1 MCRGCVQEVKATP
14 NRRARGTSDWLNAP
28 RRLPVAASAPE
39 HSLTIRAT
47 IRVVADTRPD
57 EHTRAATK
65 ELTRLLPIWSFV
77 APYRWR
83 AVGAFVALLVTASVT
98 LSVGQGLRLL
108 VDRGLAQDSVDVLQ
122 ASILVFAVL
131 VLVLTAG
138 TWIRFYLVS
147 WVGERVSADIRTAV
161 YARLVRLHPGFF
173 DTNRPTEISSRITT
187 DTTLVQTVIGSSVSI
202 ALRNLLMGVG
212 GVCLL
217 VVTNP
222 RLSLLVLACVPLV
235 VLPVAF
241 FGRRVRRLSRS
252 SQDRIADVGSYA
264 GESLRHIR
272 VVQAFRREGRDLDA
286 FRRHVNRAFEVAV
299 QRIRQRAWLVA
310 TVMVLV
316 LAAVAT
322 MLWIG
327 GQDVLSG
334 RTTQGEL
341 VAFIFYA
348 FVVAGSVGA
357 LSEVWGEIQR
367 AAGAAERLLE
377 LLASSSRLPEPNTST
392 AQTTPGRIEFRRVS
406 FRYPSRPSANVLDDV
421 SFAVEPGEMVAL
433 VGPSGAGK
441 STMLEL
447 VLRFHD
453 VDEGMVLVGGVDV
466 RAQSLS
472 DLRRQMAPV
481 PQDAV
486 LFAGSI
492 ANNLAYGAAESKP
505 ADIEAA
511 LEDAHAA
518 DFVAALPDGIE
529 TNVGEGGV
537 GLSGGQ
543 RQRLAIARAFLAAPA
558 LPGRPGI
565 LLVDEATS
573 ALDARSEEAIRTALE
588 LQKGKR
594 TVLIVA
600 HRLSTVRQADRII
613 VLDEGRT
620 VASGTHSAL
629 VATNALYREFA
640 LAQFLE
646 PDVRDSAA

>member
-1 MCRGCVQEVKATP
+1 MELTP
-14 NRRARGTSDWLNAP
+14 NCRARTPSPGAFNDDPGYDS
-28 RRLPVAASAPE
+28 
-39 HSLTIRAT
+39 
-47 IRVVADTRPD
+47 VVADTAPD
-57 EHTRAATK
+57 EYRRAATK
-65 ELTRLLPIWSFV
+65 ELTRLLSIWSFV

-83 AVGAFVALLVTASVT
+83 AAGAFAALLVTASVT

-108 VDRGLAQDSVDVLQ
+108 VDRGLAQDSVEVLQ
-122 ASILVFAVL
+122 ASILVFAAL

-217 VVTNP
+217 VVTNA
-222 RLSLLVLACVPLV
+222 RLSLLVVVCVPLV
-235 VLPVAF
+235 VLPVVF

-252 SQDRIADVGSYA
+252 SQDHIADVGSYA

-272 VVQAFRREGRDLDA
+272 VVQAFRRERRDLDA
-286 FRRHVNRAFEVAV
+286 FRRLVNRAFDVAV

-316 LAAVAT
+316 LGAVAT

-348 FVVAGSVGA
+348 FIVAGSVGA

-367 AAGAAERLLE
+367 AAGAAERLME
-377 LLASSSRLPEPNTST
+377 LLASSSELPEPST
-392 AQTTPGRIEFRRVS
+392 PTHQTTPGRVEFRRVS
-406 FRYPSRPSANVLDDV
+406 FRYPSRPSAQVLTDV
-421 SFAVEPGEMVAL
+421 SFVVEPGEMVAL

-441 STMLEL
+441 STILDL
-447 VLRFHD
+447 VLRFRD

-472 DLRRQMAPV
+472 DLRGQMAPV

-486 LFAGSI
+486 LFAGSV
-492 ANNLAYGAAESKP
+492 ADNLAYGAVEAQP
-505 ADIEAA
+505 GDIEAA
-511 LEDAHAA
+511 LKDAHAA
-518 DFVAALPDGIE
+518 DFVDALPDGIE
-529 TNVGEGGV
+529 TSIGEGGV

-543 RQRLAIARAFLAAPA
+543 RQRLAIARAFLAAPDM
-558 LPGRPGI
+558 PGRPGI

-588 LQKGKR
+588 KQKGQR

-613 VLDEGRT
+613 VLDAGRT
-620 VASGTHSAL
+620 VAVGTHSTL
-629 VATNALYREFA
+629 VATNPLYREFA

-646 PDVRDSAA
+646 PDVRNSAA

>member
-1 MCRGCVQEVKATP
+1 MHLAPTFANAGRPCRGTH
-14 NRRARGTSDWLNAP
+14 R
-28 RRLPVAASAPE
+28 E
-39 HSLTIRAT
+39 HSPTIRAT
-47 IRVVADTRPD
+47 IRAVTHPGPD
-57 EHTRAATK
+57 QHGRAATK

-83 AVGAFVALLVTASVT
+83 AVGAFAALLVTASVT

-108 VDRGLAQDSVDVLQ
+108 VDRGLAQDSVEVLQ

-147 WVGERVSADIRTAV
+147 WVGERVSADIRAAV
-161 YARLVRLHPGFF
+161 YARLIRLHPGFF

-217 VVTNP
+217 VVTNA
-222 RLSLLVLACVPLV
+222 RLSLLVVACVPLV
-235 VLPVAF
+235 VVPVVF

-272 VVQAFRREGRDLDA
+272 VVQAFRRERRDLDA
-286 FRRHVNRAFEVAV
+286 FRRHVNRAFDVAV

-348 FVVAGSVGA
+348 FIVAGSVGA

-367 AAGAAERLLE
+367 AAGAAERLME
-377 LLASSSRLPEPNTST
+377 LLASSSRLPEPHTST
-392 AQTTPGRIEFRRVS
+392 PQTTPGRIEFRQVS
-406 FRYPSRPSANVLDDV
+406 FRYPSRPSARVLDDV
-421 SFAVEPGEMVAL
+421 SFVVEPGEMVAL

-441 STMLEL
+441 STVLDL

-453 VDEGMVLVGGVDV
+453 VDEGVVLVGGVDV
-466 RAQSLS
+466 RAQSFS
-472 DLRRQMAPV
+472 DLRGHMAPV

-486 LFAGSI
+486 LFAGTV
-492 ANNLAYGAAESKP
+492 ADNLAYGAAGARP

-511 LEDAHAA
+511 LEAAHAA

-529 TNVGEGGV
+529 TRVGEGGV

-543 RQRLAIARAFLAAPA
+543 RQRLAIARALLAAPD

-588 LQKGKR
+588 VQKGKR

-620 VASGTHSAL
+620 VAAGTHSAL
-629 VATNALYREFA
+629 VATNPLYREFA

>member
-1 MCRGCVQEVKATP
+1 MHLARTSATEQ
-14 NRRARGTSDWLNAP
+14 SQ
-28 RRLPVAASAPE
+28 
-39 HSLTIRAT
+39 TIRAT
-47 IRVVADTRPD
+47 IRVVADAGPD
-57 EHTRAATK
+57 ENRRAATK

-83 AVGAFVALLVTASVT
+83 VVGAFVALLVTASVT

-108 VDRGLAQDSVDVLQ
+108 VDRGLAQDSVEVLQ

-131 VLVLTAG
+131 VLLLTAG

-217 VVTNP
+217 VVTNA
-222 RLSLLVLACVPLV
+222 RLSLLVVVCVPLV
-235 VLPVAF
+235 VLPVML

-272 VVQAFRREGRDLDA
+272 VVQAFRREQRDLDA
-286 FRRHVNRAFEVAV
+286 FRRHVYRAFDVAI

-310 TVMVLV
+310 TVMVMV
-316 LAAVAT
+316 MAAVAT

-334 RTTQGEL
+334 RTSQGEL

-348 FVVAGSVGA
+348 FIVAGSVGA

-367 AAGAAERLLE
+367 AAGAAERLME
-377 LLASSSRLPEPNTST
+377 LLASSSRLPEPNTSSQ
-392 AQTTPGRIEFRRVS
+392 QTTPGRIEFRRVS
-406 FRYPSRPSANVLDDV
+406 FRYPSRPSANVLTDV
-421 SFAVEPGEMVAL
+421 TFVVEPGEMVAL

-441 STMLEL
+441 STVLDL
-447 VLRFHD
+447 ALRFHD
-453 VDEGMVLVGGVDV
+453 VDEGKVLVGGVDV
-466 RAQSLS
+466 RAQSFS
-472 DLRRQMAPV
+472 DLREQMAPV

-492 ANNLAYGAAESKP
+492 ADNLAYGATEAKP

-511 LEDAHAA
+511 LEDAHAT
-518 DFVAALPDGIE
+518 DFVNALPDGIE
-529 TNVGEGGV
+529 TSVGEGGV

-543 RQRLAIARAFLAAPA
+543 RQRLAIARAFLAAPD

-588 LQKGKR
+588 VQKGKR

-620 VASGTHSAL
+620 VASGTHRAL
-629 VATNALYREFA
+629 VATNPLYREFA

-646 PDVRDSAA
+646 SDMRDSAA

>member
-1 MCRGCVQEVKATP
+1 MWG
-14 NRRARGTSDWLNAP
+14 
-28 RRLPVAASAPE
+28 
-39 HSLTIRAT
+39 
-47 IRVVADTRPD
+47 
-57 EHTRAATK
+57 
-65 ELTRLLPIWSFV
+65 FV

-83 AVGAFVALLVTASVT
+83 VVGAFGALLVTASVT

-108 VDRGLAQDSVDVLQ
+108 VDRGLAQDSVDVLK

-147 WVGERVSADIRTAV
+147 WVGERVSADIRAAV
-161 YARLVRLHPGFF
+161 YARLIRLHPGFF
-173 DTNRPTEISSRITT
+173 DTNRPTEIQSRITT
-187 DTTLVQTVIGSSVSI
+187 DTTLVQTVIGSSASI
-202 ALRNLLMGVG
+202 ALRNLLMGIG

-217 VVTNP
+217 VVTNA
-222 RLSLLVLACVPLV
+222 RLSLLVVVCAPLV
-235 VLPVAF
+235 VLPVVF
-241 FGRRVRRLSRS
+241 FGRRVRTLSRS

-272 VVQAFRREGRDLDA
+272 VVQAFRREQRDLDA
-286 FRRHVNRAFEVAV
+286 FRTRVDLAFEVAV
-299 QRIRQRAWLVA
+299 RRIRQRAWLVA

-334 RTTQGEL
+334 RTSQGEL

-348 FVVAGSVGA
+348 FIVAGSVGA

-367 AAGAAERLLE
+367 AAGAAERLME
-377 LLASSSRLPEPNTST
+377 LLTSRSALPEPAIST
-392 AQTTPGRIEFRRVS
+392 PPATPGRIEFRHVS
-406 FRYPSRPSANVLDDV
+406 FHYPSRPSASVLADV
-421 SFAVEPGEMVAL
+421 SFVVEAGEMVAL

-441 STMLEL
+441 STVLDL
-447 VLRFHD
+447 VQRFHD
-453 VDEGMVLVGGVDV
+453 VNEGMVLVGGVDV
-466 RAQSLS
+466 RAQSFT
-472 DLRRQMAPV
+472 DLRQQMAPV

-492 ANNLAYGAAESKP
+492 GENLAYGVADAEP
-505 ADIEAA
+505 PHLRAA
-511 LEDAHAA
+511 LEDANAA
-518 DFVAALPDGIE
+518 DFVDALPDGID
-529 TNVGEGGV
+529 TDVGEGGV

-543 RQRLAIARAFLAAPA
+543 RQRLAIARAFLAAPDA
-558 LPGRPGI
+558 AGRPGI

-588 LQKGKR
+588 VQKGKR

-600 HRLSTVRQADRII
+600 HRLSTVRQSDCII
-613 VLDEGRT
+613 VLDEGRV
-620 VASGTHSAL
+620 VASGTHSTL
-629 VATNALYREFA
+629 VATNPLYREFA
-640 LAQFLE
+640 EAQFLE
-646 PDVRDSAA
+646 ADVRESAA

>member
-1 MCRGCVQEVKATP
+1 MAEVGP
-14 NRRARGTSDWLNAP
+14 DDEGR
-28 RRLPVAASAPE
+28 ASA
-39 HSLTIRAT
+39 R
-47 IRVVADTRPD
+47 
-57 EHTRAATK
+57 
-65 ELTRLLPIWSFV
+65 ELTRLLPIWAFV

-83 AVGAFVALLVTASVT
+83 VAGAFAALLVTASVT

-108 VDRGLAQDSVDVLQ
+108 VDRGLAQDSVDVLR

-147 WVGERVSADIRTAV
+147 WVGERVSADIRAAV
-161 YARLVRLHPGFF
+161 YARLIRLHPGFF
-173 DTNRPTEISSRITT
+173 DSNRPTEIQSRITT

-217 VVTNP
+217 VVTNA
-222 RLSLLVLACVPLV
+222 RLSLLVVVCAPLV
-235 VLPVAF
+235 VLPVVF

-272 VVQAFRREGRDLDA
+272 VVQAFRRERRDLDA
-286 FRRHVNRAFEVAV
+286 FRQRVDLAFEVAV
-299 QRIRQRAWLVA
+299 RRIRQRAWLVA

-348 FVVAGSVGA
+348 FIVAGSVGA

-367 AAGAAERLLE
+367 AAGAAERLME
-377 LLASSSRLPEPNTST
+377 LLKSRSRLSEPAIS
-392 AQTTPGRIEFRRVS
+392 APPTTPGRLEFRHVT
-406 FRYPSRPSANVLDDV
+406 FRYPSRPSARVLADV
-421 SFAVEPGEMVAL
+421 SFVVEPGEMVAL

-441 STMLEL
+441 STVLDL
-447 VLRFHD
+447 VQRFHD
-453 VDEGMVLVGGVDV
+453 ADEGMVLVGGVDV
-466 RAQSLS
+466 RAQSFS
-472 DLRRQMAPV
+472 DLRQQMAPV

-486 LFAGSI
+486 LFAG
-492 ANNLAYGAAESKP
+492 AVGDNLAYGAADAAP
-505 ADIEAA
+505 ADLRGA
-511 LEDAHAA
+511 LEDANAA
-518 DFVAALPDGIE
+518 DFVDALPDGIE
-529 TNVGEGGV
+529 TGVGEGGV

-543 RQRLAIARAFLAAPA
+543 RQRLAIAPVPFWRRRTSPGDRASCSWTRPPAPWTHA
-558 LPGRPGI
+558 RKRQFARPSRCRRAG
-565 LLVDEATS
+565 
-573 ALDARSEEAIRTALE
+573 ARC
-588 LQKGKR
+588 
-594 TVLIVA
+594 
-600 HRLSTVRQADRII
+600 
-613 VLDEGRT
+613 
-620 VASGTHSAL
+620 
-629 VATNALYREFA
+629 
-640 LAQFLE
+640 
-646 PDVRDSAA
+646 

>member
-1 MCRGCVQEVKATP
+1 MAEVGP
-14 NRRARGTSDWLNAP
+14 DDEGR
-28 RRLPVAASAPE
+28 ASA
-39 HSLTIRAT
+39 R
-47 IRVVADTRPD
+47 
-57 EHTRAATK
+57 
-65 ELTRLLPIWSFV
+65 ELTRLLPIWAFV

-83 AVGAFVALLVTASVT
+83 VAGAFAALLVTASVT

-108 VDRGLAQDSVDVLQ
+108 VDRGLAQDSVDVLR

-147 WVGERVSADIRTAV
+147 WVGERVSADIRAAV
-161 YARLVRLHPGFF
+161 YARLIRLHPGFF
-173 DTNRPTEISSRITT
+173 DSNRPTEIQSRITT

-217 VVTNP
+217 VVTNA
-222 RLSLLVLACVPLV
+222 RLSLLVVVCAPLV
-235 VLPVAF
+235 VLPVVF

-272 VVQAFRREGRDLDA
+272 VVQAFRRERRDLDA
-286 FRRHVNRAFEVAV
+286 FRQRVDLAFEVAV
-299 QRIRQRAWLVA
+299 RRIRQRAWLVA

-348 FVVAGSVGA
+348 FIVAGSVGA

-367 AAGAAERLLE
+367 AAGAAERLME
-377 LLASSSRLPEPNTST
+377 LLKSRSRLSEPAIS
-392 AQTTPGRIEFRRVS
+392 APPTTPGRLEFRHVT
-406 FRYPSRPSANVLDDV
+406 FRYPSRPSARVLADV
-421 SFAVEPGEMVAL
+421 SFVVEPGEMVAL

-441 STMLEL
+441 STVLDL
-447 VLRFHD
+447 VQRFHD
-453 VDEGMVLVGGVDV
+453 ADEGMVLVGGVDV
-466 RAQSLS
+466 RAQSFS
-472 DLRRQMAPV
+472 DLRQQMAPV

-486 LFAGSI
+486 LFAG
-492 ANNLAYGAAESKP
+492 AVGDNLAYGAADAAP
-505 ADIEAA
+505 ADLRGA
-511 LEDAHAA
+511 LEDANAA
-518 DFVAALPDGIE
+518 DFVDALPDGIE
-529 TNVGEGGV
+529 TGVGEGGV

-543 RQRLAIARAFLAAPA
+543 RQRLAIARAFLAAPDIA
-558 LPGRPGI
+558 GRPGI

-588 LQKGKR
+588 VQKGRR

-613 VLDEGRT
+613 VLDEGRV
-620 VASGTHSAL
+620 VASGTHGTL
-629 VATNALYREFA
+629 VAGNPLYREFA
-640 LAQFLE
+640 QAQFLE
-646 PDVRDSAA
+646 PKFRESAA